1 MSAQSRWLRIRTS
14 VLGLKGLGRS
24 ALCGDA
30 QYVEQYV
37 ELAQLFDNRS
47 PFQLQGGDV
56 QGNLAEILCR
66 PSTLAEILILQYP

>member
-1 MSAQSRWLRIRTS
+1 MVANPD
-14 VLGLKGLGRS
+14 VCPRS
-24 ALCGDA
+24 ALDGDA